1 MLDVTVEESL
11 TGRRQNISTH
21 ITLHKNKYT
30 MDLIKTSEY
39 YKPGLKYTAFVC
51 KFIYNIINLNLK
63 MQNM

>member
-1 MLDVTVEESL
+1 MLDVTIEESL
-11 TGRRQNISTH
+11 TSRRQNTSTH

-51 KFIYNIINLNLK
+51 IYMIIYKFI
-63 MQNM
+63 